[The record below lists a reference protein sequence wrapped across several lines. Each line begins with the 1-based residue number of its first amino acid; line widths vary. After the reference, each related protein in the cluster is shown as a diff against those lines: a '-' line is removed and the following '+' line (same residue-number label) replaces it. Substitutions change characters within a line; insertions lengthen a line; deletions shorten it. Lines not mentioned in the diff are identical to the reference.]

1 MIESIDRIVN
11 TPIRECP
18 LLVEG
23 VLGESPLG
31 ILRTA
36 WFTIEPTADDWFHVT
51 DESNGVSIEV
61 PGYTMVKWLKPQDM
75 NSPAIQAELIVGL
88 AQMGI
93 EL

>member
-1 MIESIDRIVN
+1 MIDSVDRIVT
-11 TPIRECP
+11 TPVRECP

-23 VLGESPLG
+23 VLGQVG
-31 ILRTA
+31 AVVRTH
-36 WFTIEPTADDWFHVT
+36 WFTIEPVGDDWFLLT
-51 DESNGVSIEV
+51 DADNGMSLQTR
-61 PGYTMVKWLKPQDM
+61 GDTMVQWLKPEDM